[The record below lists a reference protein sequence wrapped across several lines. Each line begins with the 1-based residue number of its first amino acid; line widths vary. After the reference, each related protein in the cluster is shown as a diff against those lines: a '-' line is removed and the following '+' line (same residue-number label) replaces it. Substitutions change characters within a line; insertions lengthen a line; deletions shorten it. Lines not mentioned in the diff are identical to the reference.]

1 MKTVEVIS
9 DAIKLEMTMAMY
21 VFVCP
26 EIELDER
33 LLEKLWPFARRLPS
47 FYKKYPREDDE
58 AGPSGLI
65 SNGQNS
71 NEVDVSL
78 RQKFI
83 LIIII
88 RLKQFLLKPRHS
100 PRVISNFHLKFQNQF
115 LLKNEPICL
124 HKPPIW

>member
-26 EIELDER
+26 SIDLDER
-33 LLEKLWPFARRLPS
+33 LLEKLWPFARRLPT

-58 AGPSGLI
+58 AGPSGI
-65 SNGQNS
+65 NNANGQNS

-78 RQKFI
+78 RLKFI
-83 LIIII
+83 L
-88 RLKQFLLKPRHS
+88 
-100 PRVISNFHLKFQNQF
+100 
-115 LLKNEPICL
+115 
-124 HKPPIW
+124 